1 MQTQTIYRLKDK
13 TGKTRAR
20 FTVVYEYGSMIDII
34 DSTATEY
41 QISAVIE
48 GGDSVVGSLNVTVE
62 GE

>member
-1 MQTQTIYRLKDK
+1 
-13 TGKTRAR
+13 
-20 FTVVYEYGSMIDII
+20 MIDII
-34 DSTATEY
+34 DSTASEY